1 MGVVMTSIL
10 SLQRRVTWPGR
21 EFNKN
26 ASCGDRP
33 LQSHSLRAAP
43 LALYSLVWS
52 CALVLENERGVMV
65 VFLGSLPV
73 LCAC

>member
-1 MGVVMTSIL
+1 MGDVMTSIL

-33 LQSHSLRAAP
+33 LESHSLRAIP
-43 LALYSLVWS
+43 LSLYFLVWS
-52 CALVLENERGVMV
+52 CALVLENEREVMA

-73 LCAC
+73 FCAC